1 MKRQF
6 RSRCAQRGV
15 AVVTA
20 LLLTTLAVTIVA
32 SLFWQQQ
39 VQVRSIENQRLQL
52 QKNWIMRGAL
62 DWASMIL
69 RASGKQFRYADLS
82 QPWAAPLADTRL
94 DQYVEDGQAVGD
106 AGDAILSGHIVDAQS
121 RYNLNNLSVGGKPS
135 PDEVAAFKRLLS
147 YLRLPGTLATAAAQ
161 AIAQGLPAAPS
172 TTPPTTPP
180 TGQQGNAATTA
191 SSTLPMMQV
200 DDLLSVPGFT
210 PDIVRQL
217 QDYVVVLP
225 WTGGPTPI
233 NANTAS
239 AEVLASRIPNLT
251 LAQANTLVAMRRA
264 APFTD
269 INNFTAQLTTL
280 FNIST
285 LPANAYLEVTSKN
298 FLVYGKIRMG
308 RAALNTVSLLNR
320 ADNGASTNIVWIR
333 EQ

>member
-1 MKRQF
+1 MKRPL
-6 RSRCAQRGV
+6 RSHCAQRGV

-69 RASGKQFRYADLS
+69 RASSKQFQYDYLG

-106 AGDAILSGHIVDAQS
+106 AGDAILSGNIVDAQS
-121 RYNLNNLSVGGKPS
+121 RYNLNNLSVNGTPS

-147 YLRLPGTLATAAAQ
+147 YLRLPPTLATAAAQ

-172 TTPPTTPP
+172 APPPVP
-180 TGQQGNAATTA
+180 GQQGTATAAA
-191 SSTLPMMQV
+191 SATLPMLQV

-225 WTGGPTPI
+225 WTGGPTAI

-239 AEVLASRIPNLT
+239 AEVLASRFPNLS
-251 LAQANTLVAMRRA
+251 LAQATTLVAMRRT

-269 INNFTAQLTTL
+269 TSNFTAQLLNL
-280 FNIST
+280 FQISVPET
-285 LPANAYLEVTSKN
+285 AKIAVSSNF

-320 ADNGASTNIVWIR
+320 ITSGPNSSTNIVWIR